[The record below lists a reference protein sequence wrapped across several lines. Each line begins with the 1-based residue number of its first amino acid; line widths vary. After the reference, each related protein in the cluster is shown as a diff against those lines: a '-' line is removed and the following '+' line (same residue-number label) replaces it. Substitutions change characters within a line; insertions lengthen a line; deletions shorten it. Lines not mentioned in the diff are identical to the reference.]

1 MNACMQIINRTA
13 RQLQC
18 IVGASVTSLLPAL
31 ILIVT
36 IESSFAASGTWLAT
50 PFNGDWNFV
59 GIEASNWTDN
69 NGNFV
74 VPNGS
79 ADTAT
84 FGFSNIT
91 DVFISENTE
100 VNSIIFTAPAPN
112 PYTITASS
120 GLTLTISGVGITNNS
135 GQTQTFETSFWG
147 SIKFTN
153 SATAGNLTRFMND
166 FGGTLSFLDNSTA
179 GNATIINSN

>member
-1 MNACMQIINRTA
+1 MTA
-13 RQLQC
+13 EPMKTRPNKITDRSARKLSS
-18 IVGASVTSLLPAL
+18 ILAAFITWLLPAL
-31 ILIVT
+31 ILFVAT
-36 IESSFAASGTWLAT
+36 ESSFAASGTWLAT
-50 PFNGDWNFV
+50 PVNGDWNFV

-100 VNSIIFTAPAPN
+100 VNSIIFTAAAPN
-112 PYTITASS
+112 PSTASRPPPPNPTPS
-120 GLTLTISGVGITNNS
+120 PPGRDLRLQLAAWASRTIRDRHRRLRRA
-135 GQTQTFETSFWG
+135 F
-147 SIKFTN
+147 
-153 SATAGNLTRFMND
+153 RD
-166 FGGTLSFLDNSTA
+166 R
-179 GNATIINSN
+179 